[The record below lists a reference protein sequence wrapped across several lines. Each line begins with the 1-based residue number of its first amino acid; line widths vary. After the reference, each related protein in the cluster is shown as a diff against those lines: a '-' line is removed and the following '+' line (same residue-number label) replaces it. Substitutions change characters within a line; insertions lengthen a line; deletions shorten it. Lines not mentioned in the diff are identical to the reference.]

1 MPLRLIQNSA
11 PYVAGPAAG
20 TIHEFAHLGLNEGK
34 DLSAPTQLRCVM
46 AQLNLVVGDVDGNTS
61 RIVAA
66 ANEAR
71 DRYRADIVMLPE
83 LAVSGYPPE
92 DLLFH
97 SGMRLQVARSLERLK
112 QEVRGITLIAGYP
125 EYAGAKIFNAAIV
138 IRDGRVLANHRKAC
152 LPNYRVFD
160 EKRYFTPGTEPTI
173 IEVHGVKAGVMVCED
188 AWDSGPAR
196 QARQAGAQVLLVIN
210 ASPYEVDKQTQREQ
224 QVVRERVR
232 EAGVPVVFVNLIGG
246 QDELVFDGNSFVMD
260 AHGTVTQRAPAFTE
274 GMYVVD
280 LGLDAAGVVHPIPSD
295 IVPLQGQE
303 ESVYGALVQGTRD
316 YVTKH
321 RFPGVVMGLSGG
333 IDSALTLVLA
343 VDALGADH
351 VHSVAMPSRYTSQ
364 MSKDDAALQ
373 AKILHV
379 QHSEIS
385 IEGMFEATLAA
396 LKDEFA
402 GRAPDTAEENIQS
415 RCRGVL
421 LMGIS
426 NKTGRMLLTTGN
438 KSEMAVG
445 YATLYG
451 DMAGGFAPI
460 KDCSKLLVYQLA
472 RWRNAQSEVIPKR
485 VIDRPPSAE
494 LRFDQK
500 DTDSLPPY
508 EILDPILE
516 AFIEEDLS
524 VDQIAARG
532 FDRATVGRILDLVK
546 RNEYKRRQAPPGVR
560 VSGRAFGR
568 DWRYPITSGYKS
580 H

>member
-1 MPLRLIQNSA
+1 
-11 PYVAGPAAG
+11 
-20 TIHEFAHLGLNEGK
+20 
-34 DLSAPTQLRCVM
+34 M

-61 RIVAA
+61 
-66 ANEAR
+66 
-71 DRYRADIVMLPE
+71 E

-97 SGMRLQVARSLERLK
+97 SGMRLQVAHSLERLK
-112 QEVRGITLIAGYP
+112 LEVRGITLIAGYP
-125 EYAGAKIFNAAIV
+125 EYSDAKIFNSAIV
-138 IRDGRVLANHRKAC
+138 IRDGEVLANHRKAC

-160 EKRYFTPGTEPTI
+160 EKRYFTPGTDSTLI
-173 IEVHGVKAGVMVCED
+173 DINGVRAGVLVCED
-188 AWDSGPAR
+188 AWDSAPAR
-196 QARQAGAQVLLVIN
+196 QAREAGAQVLLIIN
-210 ASPYEVDKQTQREQ
+210 ASPYEVDKQSMREQ
-224 QVVRERVR
+224 QVVRERIR
-232 EAGVPVVFVNLIGG
+232 ESGIPVVFCNLIGG

-260 AHGTVTQRAPAFTE
+260 ASGNVTQRAPAFTE

-280 LGLDAAGVVHPIPSD
+280 LGLDASGAVHPIPSD
-295 IVPLQGQE
+295 IAPLQGQE

-333 IDSALTLVLA
+333 IDSALTLVIA
-343 VDALGADH
+343 VDALGADR

-373 AKILHV
+373 ARKLRV
-379 QHSEIS
+379 KHSEIS

-396 LKDEFA
+396 LKNEFA

-426 NKTGRMLLTTGN
+426 NKTGKMLLTTGN

-460 KDCSKLLVYQLA
+460 KDCSKLLVY
-472 RWRNAQSEVIPKR
+472 
-485 VIDRPPSAE
+485 
-494 LRFDQK
+494 QK

>member
-1 MPLRLIQNSA
+1 
-11 PYVAGPAAG
+11 
-20 TIHEFAHLGLNEGK
+20 
-34 DLSAPTQLRCVM
+34 M

-71 DRYRADIVMLPE
+71 DRYRADVVLLPE

-125 EYAGAKIFNAAIV
+125 EYAGAAIFNSAIV
-138 IRDGRVLANHRKAC
+138 IRDGAVLANHRKAC

-160 EKRYFTPGTEPTI
+160 EKRYFTPGSEPTI
-173 IEVHGVKAGVMVCED
+173 VEIQGVRAGVLVCED
-188 AWDSGPAR
+188 AWDSVPSR
-196 QARQAGAQVLLVIN
+196 QAREAGAQVLLVIN
-210 ASPYEVDKQTQREQ
+210 ASPYEVDKQSMREE
-224 QVVRERVR
+224 QVVRERIR
-232 EAGVPVVFVNLIGG
+232 ETHIPVVFCNLIGG

-260 AHGTVTQRAPAFTE
+260 DQGTVTQRAPAFAE
-274 GMYVVD
+274 GLYVVD
-280 LGLDAAGVVHPIPSD
+280 LALDASGTVHPIPAE
-295 IVPLQGQE
+295 ITPLQGQE

-333 IDSALTLVLA
+333 IDSALTLVIA
-343 VDALGADH
+343 VDALGADR

-373 AKILHV
+373 AKNLHV
-379 QHSEIS
+379 KHSEIS

-396 LKDEFA
+396 LKQEFA

-426 NKTGRMLLTTGN
+426 NKTGKMLLTTGN

-460 KDCSKLLVYQLA
+460 KDCSKLLVYRLC
-472 RWRNAQSEVIPKR
+472 RWRNSQSEVIPAR

>member
-1 MPLRLIQNSA
+1 
-11 PYVAGPAAG
+11 
-20 TIHEFAHLGLNEGK
+20 
-34 DLSAPTQLRCVM
+34 M

-71 DRYRADIVMLPE
+71 DRYRADLVMLPE

-97 SGMRLQVARSLERLK
+97 SGMRLQVAQSLERLK
-112 QEVRGITLIAGYP
+112 QEVRGITLITGYP
-125 EYAGAKIFNAAIV
+125 DYSGTQIFNSAIV
-138 IRDGRVLANHRKAC
+138 IRDGAVLANHRKAC

-160 EKRYFTPGTEPTI
+160 EKRYFTPGTDPTL
-173 IEVHGVKAGVMVCED
+173 IEINGIRAGVLVCED
-188 AWDSGPAR
+188 AWDAEPAR
-196 QARQAGAQVLLVIN
+196 QAREAGAQVLLIIN
-210 ASPYEVDKQTQREQ
+210 ASPYEVDKQSMREQ
-224 QVVRERVR
+224 QVRQRIE
-232 EAGVPVVFVNLIGG
+232 ETGVPVVFCNLIGG

-260 AHGTVTQRAPAFTE
+260 AKGTVTQRAPAFTE

-280 LGLDAAGVVHPIPSD
+280 LALDDSAGVRPVPAD
-295 IVPLQGQE
+295 VAPLQGQE

-333 IDSALTLVLA
+333 VDSALTLVIA
-343 VDALGADH
+343 VDALGAER
-351 VHSVAMPSRYTSQ
+351 VHSVAMPSRYTSR

-373 AKILHV
+373 AKNLHV
-379 QHSEIS
+379 KHSEIS
-385 IEGMFEATLAA
+385 IEGMFEATLSA

-402 GRAPDTAEENIQS
+402 GRAADTAEENIQS

-426 NKTGRMLLTTGN
+426 NKTGKMLLTTGN

-460 KDCSKLLVYQLA
+460 KDCSKLLVYRLC
-472 RWRNAQSEVIPKR
+472 RWRNAQGEVIPAR

-508 EILDPILE
+508 DILDPILE

>member
-1 MPLRLIQNSA
+1 MGNSR
-11 PYVAGPAAG
+11 
-20 TIHEFAHLGLNEGK
+20 N
-34 DLSAPTQLRCVM
+34 LRCVL
-46 AQLNLVVGDVDGNTS
+46 AQINLVVGDVEGNTS

-66 ANEAR
+66 ANRAR
-71 DRYRADIVMLPE
+71 DELGADVVMVPE

-97 SGMRLQVARSLERLK
+97 SGMRSQVARSIGRLK
-112 QEVRGITLIAGYP
+112 TEVRGITLIAGYP
-125 EYAGAKIFNAAIV
+125 EYDGDHIFNSALVLRNGA
-138 IRDGRVLANHRKAC
+138 VLANHRKAC

-160 EKRYFTPGTEPTI
+160 EKRYFTPGSDPTVVELNGI
-173 IEVHGVKAGVMVCED
+173 KAGILVCED
-188 AWDSGPAR
+188 IWVPEPAG
-196 QARQAGAQVLLVIN
+196 QARGAGAQMLLVVN
-210 ASPYEVDKQTQREQ
+210 ASPYEVNKQRQRELE
-224 QVVRERVR
+224 VARARIAET
-232 EAGVPVVFVNLIGG
+232 GIPLIFVNLIGG

-260 AHGTVTQRAPAFTE
+260 VRGEVAVRAPAFTE
-274 GMYVVD
+274 GLYPVD
-280 LGLDAAGVVHPIPSD
+280 LRLGVDGMVCPVPGD
-295 IVPLQGQE
+295 IADLQGEE

-316 YVTKH
+316 YVDKH
-321 RFPGVVMGLSGG
+321 RFPGVVLGLSGG
-333 IDSALTLVLA
+333 VDSALTLCIA
-343 VDALGADH
+343 VDALGAAR

-364 MSKDDAALQ
+364 ISKDDAAEQ
-373 AKILHV
+373 AAWLKV
-379 QHSEIS
+379 KHSEIS
-385 IEGMFEATLAA
+385 IEGMFEATLEA
-396 LKDEFA
+396 LRHEFA
-402 GRAPDTAEENIQS
+402 GRPPDIAEENIQS

-460 KDCSKLLVYQLA
+460 KDCSKLLVYRLCT
-472 RWRNAQSEVIPKR
+472 WRNAQSRVIPAR
-485 VIDRPPSAE
+485 VIERPPSAE
-494 LRFDQK
+494 LRPDQR

-532 FDRATVGRILDLVK
+532 FDRTVVGRILDLVK

-568 DWRYPITSGYKS
+568 DWRYPITSGYQS
-580 H
+580 

>member
-1 MPLRLIQNSA
+1 
-11 PYVAGPAAG
+11 
-20 TIHEFAHLGLNEGK
+20 LNT
-34 DLSAPTQLRCVM
+34 ARQVRCVM

-66 ANEAR
+66 AHEAR
-71 DRYRADIVMLPE
+71 DRHRADIVMLPE

-97 SGMRLQVARSLERLK
+97 SGMRQQVANSLERLK

-125 EYAGAKIFNAAIV
+125 EYADTRIFNSAIV
-138 IRDGRVLANHRKAC
+138 IRDGVVLANHRKAC

-160 EKRYFTPGTEPTI
+160 EKRYFTPGTQPTVVEI
-173 IEVHGVKAGVMVCED
+173 NGVKAGVLVCED
-188 AWDSGPAR
+188 VWDTEPAR
-196 QARQAGAQVLLVIN
+196 QAREAGAQVLLVIN
-210 ASPYEVDKQTQREQ
+210 ASPYEVDKQSQREH
-224 QVVRERVR
+224 QVVRERIQ
-232 EAGVPVVFVNLIGG
+232 ESGVPVVFCNLVGG

-260 AHGTVTQRAPAFTE
+260 ARGIVTQRAPAFTE
-274 GMYVVD
+274 GLYVVD
-280 LGLDAAGVVHPIPSD
+280 LSLDAMGKVLPIPSD

-333 IDSALTLVLA
+333 VDSALTLVIA

-364 MSKDDAALQ
+364 MSRDDAALQ

-379 QHSEIS
+379 KHSEIS

-402 GRAPDTAEENIQS
+402 GRKPDTAEENIQA

-426 NKTGRMLLTTGN
+426 NKTGKMLLTTGN

-451 DMAGGFAPI
+451 DMNGGFAPI
-460 KDCSKLLVYQLA
+460 KDCSKLLVYRLC
-472 RWRNAQSEVIPKR
+472 RWRNAQSEVIPAR
-485 VIDRPPSAE
+485 VIERPPSAE

-500 DTDSLPPY
+500 DSDSLPPY
-508 EILDPILE
+508 EVLDPILE

-524 VDQIAARG
+524 VDQITARG
-532 FDRATVGRILDLVK
+532 YDRATVGRILDMVK

>member
-1 MPLRLIQNSA
+1 MTHP
-11 PYVAGPAAG
+11 
-20 TIHEFAHLGLNEGK
+20 GK
-34 DLSAPTQLRCVM
+34 LRCVL

-66 ANEAR
+66 AAAAR
-71 DRYRADIVMLPE
+71 DQHGADVVLLPE

-97 SGMRLQVARSLERLK
+97 SGMRLQVGLSLERLK
-112 QEVRGITLIAGYP
+112 QEVRGITLVAGYP
-125 EYAGAKIFNAAIV
+125 EYDGSRIFNSAVV
-138 IRDGRVLANHRKAC
+138 IRDGAVIANHRKAC

-160 EKRYFTPGTEPTI
+160 EKRYFTPGTEATI
-173 IEVHGVKAGVMVCED
+173 VELNGVKAGVLVCED
-188 AWDSGPAR
+188 VWDSAPAIQSR
-196 QARQAGAQVLLVIN
+196 AAGAQVLLVIN
-210 ASPYEVDKQTQREQ
+210 ASPYEVDKQLQRE
-224 QVVRERVR
+224 REIGRARVR
-232 EAGVPVVFVNLIGG
+232 EAGVPLVFVNLIGG

-260 AHGTVTQRAPAFTE
+260 AQGTVTMRAPAFTE
-274 GMYVVD
+274 GLYVVD
-280 LGLDAAGVVHPIPSD
+280 LGVDASGTVTPVPGD

-316 YVTKH
+316 YVDKH
-321 RFPGVVMGLSGG
+321 RFPGVVLGLSGG
-333 IDSALTLVLA
+333 VDSALTLCIA
-343 VDALGADH
+343 VDALGAER
-351 VHSVAMPSRYTSQ
+351 VHSVSMPSRYTSQ
-364 MSKDDAALQ
+364 MSRDDAALQ
-373 AKILHV
+373 SKWLKV
-379 QHSEIS
+379 KHSEIS

-396 LKDEFA
+396 LKNEFA
-402 GRAPDTAEENIQS
+402 GRPPDTAEENIQS

-460 KDCSKLLVYQLA
+460 KDCSKLLVYRLA
-472 RWRNAQSEVIPKR
+472 AWRNAKSPAIPAR
-485 VIDRPPSAE
+485 VIERPPSAE
-494 LRFDQK
+494 LRFEQK

-524 VDQIAARG
+524 VEQIAARG
-532 FDRATVGRILDLVK
+532 FDRKTVGRILDLVK

-568 DWRYPITSGYKS
+568 DWRYPITSGYRS
-580 H
+580 R

>member
-1 MPLRLIQNSA
+1 
-11 PYVAGPAAG
+11 
-20 TIHEFAHLGLNEGK
+20 
-34 DLSAPTQLRCVM
+34 LSETRQLRCVL

-71 DRYRADIVMLPE
+71 DRYRADVVLLPE

-97 SGMRLQVARSLERLK
+97 SGMRLQVARSLDRLK
-112 QEVRGITLIAGYP
+112 QEARGITLIAGYP
-125 EYAGAKIFNAAIV
+125 EYVGATIYNSAIV
-138 IRDGRVLANHRKAC
+138 IRDGAVLANHRKAC

-173 IEVHGVKAGVMVCED
+173 IELHGVKAGVLVCED

-196 QARQAGAQVLLVIN
+196 QARQAGAQVLLIIN

-224 QVVRERVR
+224 AVVRERIR
-232 EAGVPVVFVNLIGG
+232 ESGVPVLFVNLVGG

-260 AHGTVTQRAPAFTE
+260 AHGEITQRAPAFTE

-280 LGLDAAGVVHPIPSD
+280 LALNASGAVQPIPAE
-295 IVPLQGQE
+295 ITPLQGQE

-333 IDSALTLVLA
+333 VDSALTLVIA
-343 VDALGADH
+343 VDALGAEH
-351 VHSVAMPSRYTSQ
+351 VHSVAMPSRFTSQ
-364 MSKDDAALQ
+364 MSKDDAARQ
-373 AKILHV
+373 AKLLRV
-379 QHSEIS
+379 KHSEIS

-402 GRAPDTAEENIQS
+402 GRAPDTSEENIQS

-426 NKTGRMLLTTGN
+426 NKTGKMLLTTGN

-460 KDCSKLLVYQLA
+460 KDCSKMLVYRLC

-485 VIDRPPSAE
+485 VIERPPSAE

>member
-1 MPLRLIQNSA
+1 MS
-11 PYVAGPAAG
+11 
-20 TIHEFAHLGLNEGK
+20 
-34 DLSAPTQLRCVM
+34 SPTQLRCVM

-66 ANEAR
+66 AHAAR
-71 DRYRADIVMLPE
+71 DRSKADVVLLPE

-97 SGMRLQVARSLERLK
+97 SGMRLQVGSSLERL
-112 QEVRGITLIAGYP
+112 QREVRGITLIAGYP
-125 EYAGAKIFNAAIV
+125 EYDGSRIFNSAIV
-138 IRDGRVLANHRKAC
+138 IRDGVVLANHRKAC

-160 EKRYFTPGTEPTI
+160 EKRYFTPGTEPTVVAI
-173 IEVHGVKAGVMVCED
+173 KGVKAGVLVCED
-188 AWDSGPAR
+188 VWDPEPAR
-196 QARQAGAQVLLVIN
+196 QARAAGAEVLLIIN
-210 ASPYEVDKQTQREQ
+210 ASPYEVDKQTQRE
-224 QVVRERVR
+224 REVGRARVA
-232 EAGVPVVFVNLIGG
+232 ETGIPLVFVNLIGG

-260 AHGTVTQRAPAFTE
+260 AGGEVTLRAPAFTE
-274 GMYVVD
+274 GLYVVD
-280 LGLDAAGVVHPIPSD
+280 LAVDASGVVTPVPGD

-316 YVTKH
+316 YVDKH
-321 RFPGVVMGLSGG
+321 GFPGVVLGLSGG
-333 IDSALTLVLA
+333 VDSALTLSIA
-343 VDALGADH
+343 VAALGADR

-364 MSKDDAALQ
+364 MSQEDAAAQ
-373 AKILHV
+373 ATLLGVK
-379 QHSEIS
+379 HSVIS

-396 LKDEFA
+396 LQQEFA
-402 GRAPDTAEENIQS
+402 GLPPDTAEENIQS

-438 KSEMAVG
+438 KSEMSVG

-460 KDCSKLLVYQLA
+460 KDCSKLLVYRLSA
-472 RWRNAQSEVIPKR
+472 WRNARSPVIPQR
-485 VIDRPPSAE
+485 VIERAPSAE
-494 LRFDQK
+494 LRHDQK

-508 EILDPILE
+508 EVLDPILE

-532 FDRATVGRILDLVK
+532 FDRQTVGRILALVK

-580 H
+580 R